1 MKYLFQTVSLFIL
14 IIQTN
19 SNLIVIPFINKEI
32 SGEDNHQYIYTQ
44 IEIGDPPQKID
55 SLLNFQESYFH
66 ISNITNSNI
75 NLNSSYN
82 SSLSSS
88 FKILSTTNISNF
100 NNIISEKI
108 YFYTE
113 INCENENKKKY
124 NISPILYPEININ
137 ESLFNII
144 GLQTS
149 NNIDKSF
156 NIINIIKK
164 LNIIDNYF
172 WTINIDSNLTEG
184 KIIIGDLPH
193 NYEKKLADKNLT
205 FINTY
210 SKENKIFWGLQFS
223 AIKFEQ
229 RTITD
234 LMIGK
239 IEPNILEIFGSYEYI
254 NAIEEIYFEKY
265 KKGNVCRKKF
275 DKINGEDIFR
285 FVCDKNM
292 FNKSDIDLF
301 PNLTLISVE
310 LNYSFVFTGE
320 ELFMEKNDDIYF
332 MIVSK
337 VGKTDGEW
345 DLGRIFLYK
354 YQFVMD
360 NDNNLIGIY
369 KEKDNNNEP
378 KDKNY
383 TMLIIILSILL
394 INLIIALVVVIY
406 YIRKNICKTR
416 KRRLSEI
423 SDEDYIYFTHIK
435 E

>member
-14 IIQTN
+14 IIKTN
-19 SNLIVIPFINKEI
+19 SNLIVIPFFNKEI
-32 SGEDNHQYIYTQ
+32 SGEDNSQYIYTQ

-55 SLLNFQESYFH
+55 SLINFQESYFH
-66 ISNITNSNI
+66 ITNITNSSI

-88 FKILSTTNISNF
+88 FKILSATNISNF
-100 NNIISEKI
+100 KNIISEKI
-108 YFYTE
+108 YFYTD
-113 INCENENKKKY
+113 INCENENKKRF

-137 ESLFNII
+137 ENLFNII
-144 GLQTS
+144 GLQIS
-149 NNIDKSF
+149 NNMDKSF
-156 NIINIIKK
+156 NIINILKK

-172 WTINIDSNLTEG
+172 WTIKLESNLTEG

-193 NYEKKLADKNLT
+193 NYEKKYADKNLT

-210 SKENKIFWGLQFS
+210 SKANKIFWGLQFS

-229 RTITD
+229 KTITD

-254 NAIEEIYFEKY
+254 NAIEEVYFEKY
-265 KKGNVCRKKF
+265 KNGNICRKKF

-285 FVCDKNM
+285 FVCDKEM

-301 PNLTLISVE
+301 PNLTLVNVE
-310 LNYSFVFTGE
+310 INYSFVFTGE
-320 ELFMEKNDDIYF
+320 ELFMVKNDNIYL

-354 YQFVMD
+354 YQFVID

-369 KEKDNNNEP
+369 KEKDINNEP
-378 KDKNY
+378 KEKNY
-383 TMLIIILSILL
+383 TMLIVILSILL
-394 INLIIALVVVIY
+394 INLIIALVVVIH

-423 SDEDYIYFTHIK
+423 VDDDYIYFTHIK